1 MIQAKAQWK
10 LALGGMSEFHEIV
23 DHHAS
28 MVRRIA
34 SVYERDPGRIE
45 DLMQD
50 IWFAVWRALPLLR
63 NQATIRGFIARIAQ
77 NVCVTHVR
85 RAVARPAQA
94 LTDTFPDPAM
104 PVHDA
109 MAQSARVNRLL
120 EAVRALPDSLKAVA
134 TLYLEEMPIREIA
147 VALGISEG
155 NVSVRLHRVK
165 SAIRL
170 SMGDPL

>member
-1 MIQAKAQWK
+1 MA
-10 LALGGMSEFHEIV
+10 EFHDII
-23 DHHAS
+23 DQHAA

-45 DLMQD
+45 DLTQD
-50 IWFAVWRALPLLR
+50 IWFAVWRALPLLK
-63 NQATIRGFIARIAQ
+63 NGAALKGFIARIAQ

-85 RAVARPAQA
+85 RAIARPSHA
-94 LTDTFPDPAM
+94 LTDAIPDPGL

-109 MAQSARVNRLL
+109 MTQSARVNRLL
-120 EAVRALPDSLKAVA
+120 EAVRELPDSLKAVA
-134 TLYLEEMPIREIA
+134 TLYLEEMPVRDIA

-155 NVSVRLHRVK
+155 NVSVRLHRIK

-170 SMGDPL
+170 SVGDLL